1 MQNCTTRLWLYNKMS
16 QFVAT
21 IKKIN
26 SIDNLN
32 IVEFDFHGLTLKMMS
47 LDLNDDVQVGKKV
60 KLSVKP
66 TNISIAKNL
75 IGEISLSNQ
84 IVATIENLENGQLL
98 SSVSLKVH
106 NTLLES
112 IITVDSSKRMNLQIG
127 EVVTILIKASNLSI
141 GEVLND

>member
-1 MQNCTTRLWLYNKMS
+1 MS
-16 QFVAT
+16 QLVAT

-47 LDLNDDVQVGKKV
+47 LDLNANVQVGKKV
-60 KLSVKP
+60 KLSIKP

-98 SSVSLKVH
+98 SSISLKVH

-127 EVVTILIKASNLSI
+127 ESVTILIKASNLSI
-141 GEVLND
+141 AEVLND

>member
-1 MQNCTTRLWLYNKMS
+1 MS
-16 QFVAT
+16 QLVAT

-47 LDLNDDVQVGKKV
+47 LDLNTDVQVGKKV

-127 EVVTILIKASNLSI
+127 ESVTILIKASNLSI

>member
-1 MQNCTTRLWLYNKMS
+1 MS
-16 QFVAT
+16 QLVAT

-47 LDLNDDVQVGKKV
+47 LDLNADVQVSKKV

>member
-1 MQNCTTRLWLYNKMS
+1 MS
-16 QFVAT
+16 QLVAT

-26 SIDNLN
+26 SVDNLN
-32 IVEFDFHGLTLKMMS
+32 IVEFDFNGLTLKMMS
-47 LDLNDDVQVGKKV
+47 LDLNDDVQIGKKV
-60 KLSVKP
+60 ELSVKP
-66 TNISIAKNL
+66 SNISIAKNL

-84 IVATIENLENGQLL
+84 IVATIQSLENGQLL
-98 SSVSLKVH
+98 TSVILKI
-106 NTLLES
+106 NDTLLES

>member
-1 MQNCTTRLWLYNKMS
+1 MS

-47 LDLNDDVQVGKKV
+47 LDLNADVQVGKKV

-112 IITVDSSKRMNLQIG
+112 IIIVDSSKRMNLQIG
-127 EVVTILIKASNLSI
+127 ESVTILIKASNLSI

>member
-1 MQNCTTRLWLYNKMS
+1 MS
-16 QFVAT
+16 QLIAT

-26 SIDNLN
+26 SVNNLN

-47 LDLNDDVQVGKKV
+47 LDLNTDVQVGKKV

>member
-1 MQNCTTRLWLYNKMS
+1 MS
-16 QFVAT
+16 NFIAS

-26 SIDNLN
+26 SVDNLN
-32 IVEFDFHGLTLKMMS
+32 IVEFDFNGLTLKMMS
-47 LDLNDDVQVGKKV
+47 LDLNDDVKIGKKV

-66 TNISIAKNL
+66 SNISIAKNL
-75 IGEISLSNQ
+75 TGEISLSNK
-84 IVATIENLENGQLL
+84 IVATIQSLENGQLL
-98 SSVSLKVH
+98 TSVILKI
-106 NTLLES
+106 NDTILES

>member
-1 MQNCTTRLWLYNKMS
+1 MS

-47 LDLNDDVQVGKKV
+47 LDLNADVQVGKKV

-127 EVVTILIKASNLSI
+127 EVVTILKKASNLSI

>member
-1 MQNCTTRLWLYNKMS
+1 MS
-16 QFVAT
+16 QLVAT

-32 IVEFDFHGLTLKMMS
+32 IVEFDFNGLTLKMMS
-47 LDLNDDVQVGKKV
+47 LDLNDDVKIGKKV
-60 KLSVKP
+60 ELSVKP
-66 TNISIAKNL
+66 SNISIAKNL

-84 IVATIENLENGQLL
+84 IVATIQSLENGQLL
-98 SSVSLKVH
+98 TSVILKI
-106 NTLLES
+106 NDTLLES

>member
-1 MQNCTTRLWLYNKMS
+1 MS
-16 QFVAT
+16 QLVAT

-26 SIDNLN
+26 SVDNLN
-32 IVEFDFHGLTLKMMS
+32 IVEFDFNGLTLKMMS
-47 LDLNDDVQVGKKV
+47 LDLNADVQVGKKV

>member
-1 MQNCTTRLWLYNKMS
+1 MS

-47 LDLNDDVQVGKKV
+47 LDLNADVQVSKKV

>member
-1 MQNCTTRLWLYNKMS
+1 MIARVKN
-16 QFVAT
+16 
-21 IKKIN
+21 IK

-47 LDLNDDVQVGKKV
+47 LDLNADVQVGKKV

-84 IVATIENLENGQLL
+84 IVATIQSLENGQLL
-98 SSVSLKVH
+98 TSVILKI
-106 NTLLES
+106 NDTLLES

>member
-1 MQNCTTRLWLYNKMS
+1 MS
-16 QFVAT
+16 QLVAT

-47 LDLNDDVQVGKKV
+47 LDLNADVQVGKKV

-98 SSVSLKVH
+98 SSVSLKVY

-141 GEVLND
+141 EEVIND

>member
-1 MQNCTTRLWLYNKMS
+1 MS
-16 QFVAT
+16 QLVAT

-47 LDLNDDVQVGKKV
+47 LDLNADVQVGKKV

-98 SSVSLKVH
+98 SSISLKVH
-106 NTLLES
+106 NTILES

-127 EVVTILIKASNLSI
+127 ESVTILIKASNLSI
-141 GEVLND
+141 AEVLND